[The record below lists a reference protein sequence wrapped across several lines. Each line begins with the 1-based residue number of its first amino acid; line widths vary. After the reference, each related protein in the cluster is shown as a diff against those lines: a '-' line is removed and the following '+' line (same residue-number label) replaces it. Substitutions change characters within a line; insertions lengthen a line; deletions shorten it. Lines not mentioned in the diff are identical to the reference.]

1 MASGEQTSER
11 GNRQASQA
19 GEQACHERLECLPSS
34 RIRPLLLS
42 AAAAGLP
49 ARPSPRCWVHRLRAP
64 RRGWQRGQGGI
75 DVVRGVVADGRE
87 RGALTPFFR
96 ASIHREEKMP
106 VPPWIPVVSV
116 PPSDISPFLSLP
128 LLPRPSLVMSSAGSF
143 PSFLPSLS
151 LSIPLSF
158 FYFSA
163 CLSFSRSRVTRTMGP
178 FWHGSYRCYARVGP
192 PGGPRS
198 DATESHEDCRGRTIA
213 PE

>member
-1 MASGEQTSER
+1 MSPVLS
-11 GNRQASQA
+11 NP
-19 GEQACHERLECLPSS
+19 PSPAL
-34 RIRPLLLS
+34 RCRCW
-42 AAAAGLP
+42 LP

-106 VPPWIPVVSV
+106 VPPLDPCRFGPPLGYFALSFS
-116 PPSDISPFLSLP
+116 PPSPSSLPRDVLRRFLP
-128 LLPRPSLVMSSAGSF
+128 LLPSL
-143 PSFLPSLS
+143 SLS